1 MLTALLLPGT
11 FPASSGS
18 LGATQEEAA
27 LLLVRGRMG
36 RTLQGCL
43 GCRQSKPMGFRFS
56 SLAVPSDPRLRDT
69 AQPRPAPQPQWTEE
83 AERNVLGSE

>member
-1 MLTALLLPGT
+1 MLMALLLPGT

-18 LGATQEEAA
+18 LGATQEAAA

-36 RTLQGCL
+36 MTLPRCL
-43 GCRQSKPMGFRFS
+43 GCRGSKPIRFRFS
-56 SLAVPSDPRLRDT
+56 SLAVPSDPWLRDT
-69 AQPRPAPQPQWTEE
+69 ARPRPARQPRGTEE